1 MDGWVGAW
9 VGRWGGGSVG
19 GRWVCGCVGG
29 SVGRWVVGKLLSD
42 CVIRWVVQWF
52 IRFPSVP
59 SIAMVCV
66 HFYTW
71 PGQHAKIS
79 APAAGLPAI
88 STLGR

>member
-1 MDGWVGAW
+1 VGWCVGRS
-9 VGRWGGGSVG
+9 VGRWVSGWSVG
-19 GRWVCGCVGG
+19 VGG

-42 CVIRWVVQWF
+42 CVIGWVVQWF

-71 PGQHAKIS
+71 PGQHAEIS

-88 STLGR
+88 GTLGS